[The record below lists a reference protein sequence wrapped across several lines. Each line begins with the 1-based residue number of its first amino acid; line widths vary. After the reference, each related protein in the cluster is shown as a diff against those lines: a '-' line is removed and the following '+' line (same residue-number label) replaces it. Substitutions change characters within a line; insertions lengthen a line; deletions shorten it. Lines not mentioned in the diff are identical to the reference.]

1 MKPQVISVKISGEM
15 KDRINKEE
23 IFFKPGPNVIIGENG
38 SGKSSLFQV
47 LLQPSK
53 EIKETCK
60 VDSIAG
66 TYYAFDFEKDN
77 PRKKGFISEMS
88 HITSRFVSH
97 GQSNQAIIKCM
108 TQDDAKNCMFFLD
121 EPEQALDINGLKLL
135 ISTVEKSKASQILI
149 ITHHP
154 FIILNPIFNVIELTD
169 EYYDSIIKFTKQIY
183 FNIKDKIYES
193 RRICKYS

>member
-15 KDRINKEE
+15 KNRINKEK
-23 IFFKPGPNVIIGENG
+23 ISFKPGPNVIIGENG

-53 EIKETCK
+53 EVKETCK
-60 VDSIAG
+60 VNSISG

-108 TQDDAKNCMFFLD
+108 GQDDAKDCMFFLD
-121 EPEQALDINGLKLL
+121 EPEQALDINGLELL
-135 ISTVEKSKASQILI
+135 ISTVKKSKASQILI

-154 FIILNPIFNVIELTD
+154 FIILDPIFNVIELTD
-169 EYYDSIIKFTKQIY
+169 GYYNDIVDFTKQIY
-183 FNIKDKIYES
+183 FSMEGSYE
-193 RRICKYS
+193 